1 MEDIFTNDIFSEI
14 MPPSNKAYSLIGL
27 SLPSNQDIYFMAKWH
42 ELFERYQSARL
53 FLRKAYEGEW
63 ESWFNPAKDDNEK
76 KTAESDD
83 YIRWFYKAEL
93 YETALVNYNMLVD
106 LSWAMTY
113 VCAEFMLY
121 KFDKDG
127 NVVNAGSVQG
137 MHPIDEAMEMLRK
150 VENGTVAPT
159 AEDNPF
165 EYLKKMA
172 PQFEG
177 AVNLIINFWNKFGN
191 SDIRILYNFIKH
203 KGKPV
208 YAEQEKYTGYKAF
221 GLRMGDQDY
230 PTDIRDVQ
238 KKVSVENGIKELIAF
253 DDDELF
259 PYIKELIEDLKK
271 AVNPS
276 PMVM

>member
-1 MEDIFTNDIFSEI
+1 
-14 MPPSNKAYSLIGL
+14 
-27 SLPSNQDIYFMAKWH
+27 MAKWH
-42 ELFERYQSARL
+42 ELVERYQSARL
-53 FLRKAYEGEW
+53 FLRKAYEEDW
-63 ESWFNPAKDDNEK
+63 DKWFNPAKNANEK
-76 KTAESDD
+76 KAAEFND

-106 LSWAMTY
+106 LSWVMTY
-113 VCAEFMLY
+113 VSAEFMLY

-127 NVVNAGSVQG
+127 NVINAESVQG

-159 AEDNPF
+159 AENNPF

-172 PQFEG
+172 PQFEE
-177 AVNLIINFWNKFGN
+177 AVDLIISFWNKFGN
-191 SDIRILYNFIKH
+191 SDIRNLYNFIKH

-208 YAEQEKYTGYKAF
+208 YTEQEKYTSYKIF
-221 GLRMGDQDY
+221 SLHMGKDEY

-238 KKVSVENGIKELIAF
+238 KKVSVEKGIEELIRF
-253 DDDELF
+253 DNEELF
-259 PYIKELIEDLKK
+259 HYVKELIEALKK